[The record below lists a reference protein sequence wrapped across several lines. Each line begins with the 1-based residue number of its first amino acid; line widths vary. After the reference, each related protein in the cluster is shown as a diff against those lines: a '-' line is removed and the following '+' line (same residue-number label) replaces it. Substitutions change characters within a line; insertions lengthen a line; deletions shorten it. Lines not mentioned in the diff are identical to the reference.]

1 LILAPKHSWGSGELQ
16 PGKPCHRTQNHL
28 HFCNTKDHGKVP
40 AKRDFNEP
48 DRRPL
53 TSRAARVDSGAALP
67 TGFSELDQALG
78 LGGYPRGQ
86 ICEIY
91 GPPACGKTSLLL
103 RAIATAQCSGG
114 TCAFIDG
121 DHTLDTHQA
130 LRNGVDAQ
138 NLYLSE
144 PVSVEQAL
152 ETTLTLAQSG
162 AMDLIAIDTLSALP
176 MQARLQ
182 TELDSGSRKA
192 EFQKFERYVSQA
204 IWRLSKSCQSTG
216 TTILIC
222 SQLRRKPGSL
232 YHQGAS
238 TTATLALKM
247 HAAVRLAMEPWAHD
261 LPASGADGPGTY
273 GDGPPGT
280 LRARIH
286 IIKNKYAPIKGHIN
300 LIIMYN
306 HE

>member
-1 LILAPKHSWGSGELQ
+1 MTPNRNIDK
-16 PGKPCHRTQNHL
+16 
-28 HFCNTKDHGKVP
+28 
-40 AKRDFNEP
+40 P
-48 DRRPL
+48 DRRLNPSNPVG
-53 TSRAARVDSGAALP
+53 TNSGAALSS
-67 TGFSELDQALG
+67 GFVDLDRALG
-78 LGGYPRGQ
+78 LGGYPRRQ
-86 ICEIY
+86 VCEIY

-103 RAIATAQCSGG
+103 QAIAAAQRAGS

-121 DHTLDTHQA
+121 DHTLDAAQA
-130 LRNGVDAQ
+130 SRNGVDAK

-144 PVSVEQAL
+144 PTSLEQAL

-162 AMDLIAIDTLSALP
+162 AVDLIVIDTLSALP

-182 TELDSGSRKA
+182 TDLSNRTGKA
-192 EFQKFERYVSQA
+192 EYQKFERYVSQA
-204 IWRLSKSCQSTG
+204 IWRLSKICQKTG

-222 SQLRRKPGSL
+222 NQLRRKPGSL
-232 YHQGAS
+232 YHQGAA

-261 LPASGADGPGTY
+261 LTASDAACHETPGDRSQ
-273 GDGPPGT
+273 GC
-280 LRARIH
+280 LRARIQ
-286 IIKNKYAPIKGHIN
+286 IIKNKFAPITGHIN